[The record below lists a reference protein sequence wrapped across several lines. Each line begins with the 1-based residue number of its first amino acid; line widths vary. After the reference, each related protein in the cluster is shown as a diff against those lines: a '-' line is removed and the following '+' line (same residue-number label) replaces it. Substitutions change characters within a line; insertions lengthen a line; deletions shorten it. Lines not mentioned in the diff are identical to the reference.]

1 MARNSRSYSSR
12 GSYSGRSSGYS
23 RGYSR
28 PSRSTYGRSSS
39 RRSSYRYSSRPTSSL
54 RTRSHNGYAQ
64 YYSRSGGWNFTHRR
78 VAEKKMGGKIR
89 RGYEVHHKDG
99 NKRNNSPSNLTVLHK
114 SVHRAIHEGK

>member
-1 MARNSRSYSSR
+1 MARYSRSYSSR

-54 RTRSHNGYAQ
+54 RTRTHNGYAQ
-64 YYSRSGGWNFTHRR
+64 YYSRSGGGNFPHRR

-89 RGYEVHHKDG
+89 RGYEVHNKDG
-99 NKRNNSPSNLTVLHK
+99 NKRNNSHSNLTVLHK
-114 SVHRAIHEGK
+114 SVHRAIHGGK